1 MRTEEQT
8 EAERT
13 FLMLYTG
20 WPANHP
26 TVTAAMKDMKWDTGD
41 PLIDEEQKITG
52 LLMSADD
59 VAAHNEE
66 CVDEMFTIHPTDGG
80 FLIDAQ
86 DASLLNLE
94 WDDYFEKFYLKEED

>member
-1 MRTEEQT
+1 M
-8 EAERT
+8 
-13 FLMLYTG
+13 
-20 WPANHP
+20 
-26 TVTAAMKDMKWDTGD
+26 
-41 PLIDEEQKITG
+41 IDDEQKITG

-66 CVDEMFTIHPTDGG
+66 CVDEMFTIHPADGG